1 MLVDDKGLLGGGSD
15 HNWIVLDIADRFV
28 KKRRITTQAY
38 RKNQWKISEDHEWT
52 AFHDNVDRSTPN
64 VDISSVDG
72 LASSASAFILK
83 ALNEEIGLKSTS
95 AKKRSPRLLPPALV
109 AEFRLRDQLEANWKT
124 LNSVHAHTGSTLVAD
139 AEQLFNDQHAKVAE
153 MLHTFR
159 SASRSKTILQCS
171 GNSVKARRNFWS
183 HVSPSKKQSTD
194 LSAVVDP
201 VSGVVKCGVDEI
213 KTEVE
218 KHLMSVFQG
227 SFAKIPPTR
236 EYEVV
241 IDHCYAFDRP
251 TIPGRLLDH
260 GYSVDPSPSLPSL
273 DSSGSL
279 ERDPT
284 TWVNKEFSDKE
295 VKNVLKKL
303 KNGKAY
309 GWDQIPNEALKNLP
323 NSMISMITLL
333 FNKIKSSGIMPRR
346 WNQGRI
352 TLVHKRGL
360 RELLGNYRPI
370 TVLISLAGL
379 YSKVIHHFV
388 EV

>member
-1 MLVDDKGLLGGGSD
+1 M
-15 HNWIVLDIADRFV
+15 
-28 KKRRITTQAY
+28 
-38 RKNQWKISEDHEWT
+38 
-52 AFHDNVDRSTPN
+52 
-64 VDISSVDG
+64 
-72 LASSASAFILK
+72 
-83 ALNEEIGLKSTS
+83 
-95 AKKRSPRLLPPALV
+95 
-109 AEFRLRDQLEANWKT
+109 
-124 LNSVHAHTGSTLVAD
+124 
-139 AEQLFNDQHAKVAE
+139 
-153 MLHTFR
+153 
-159 SASRSKTILQCS
+159 
-171 GNSVKARRNFWS
+171 KARRNFWS
-183 HVSPSKKQSTD
+183 YVSPSKKQSTD

-333 FNKIKSSGIMPRR
+333 FNKIKSSGIMPRG

-379 YSKVIHHFV
+379 YSKVLNERLIEVTDEHQLLGEIQNGFRKGRCGADNNFV
-388 EV
+388 MDTILWKCKALRKSVHRCFIDITNALCGIGAH

>member
-1 MLVDDKGLLGGGSD
+1 MVYMGDFNGHLGDQPRDGGLIGNSPGVNPNGRRLLEFISLTDSVNINSMCKVPGDWNTRVCSGLWTRQRGGFSSIIDFALISAEHASTVISMLVDDKGLLGGGSD

-38 RKNQWKISEDHEWT
+38 RKNQWKISEDHDWT

-124 LNSVHAHTGSTLVAD
+124 LNSVHANTGSILVAD
-139 AEQLFNDQHAKVAE
+139 AELLFNDQHAKVAE

-279 ERDPT
+279 
-284 TWVNKEFSDKE
+284 
-295 VKNVLKKL
+295 
-303 KNGKAY
+303 
-309 GWDQIPNEALKNLP
+309 
-323 NSMISMITLL
+323 
-333 FNKIKSSGIMPRR
+333 
-346 WNQGRI
+346 
-352 TLVHKRGL
+352 
-360 RELLGNYRPI
+360 
-370 TVLISLAGL
+370 
-379 YSKVIHHFV
+379 
-388 EV
+388 